1 MERRKF
7 FFKEAGTLLI
17 GVLLICTSVAAIST
31 ITDKT
36 KLITPSCEITSP
48 IKNPFP
54 SQLQDDV
61 ILWDNYVLSWC
72 TAYHS
77 QDEPPGDPPEV
88 DSFVADD
95 FMFEE
100 ETEVH
105 WVFWQFMYW
114 NCNNVEGPKDYH
126 YDWNI
131 TFFEDDGTGNSPGDI
146 YKSPITIADADIDK
160 SLPYINST
168 TDANGMWV
176 CGGTAFLPEPVTFNA
191 DTKYWLTIYST
202 GPIFPQTG
210 WCMHCELHGGIL
222 LHEAKFKSEHWG
234 YPDWTNFTIVN
245 GEPLDSSFVLGGDHP
260 FEITI
265 SKGLG
270 VTASVTNNLPEN
282 EDFTI
287 ENLTTTFTATGGFV
301 LNPTKT
307 VVIPEFNEGTT
318 ETIKWFPIG
327 IGRIT
332 IEVYCTSTNV
342 GIGTAKDTGLLL
354 LFFVL

>member
-7 FFKEAGTLLI
+7 FLKEAGVILI

-31 ITDKT
+31 ITDET
-36 KLITPSCEITSP
+36 NLITPSCEITSP
-48 IKNPFP
+48 IKTPFP
-54 SQLQDDV
+54 SKLQDDV
-61 ILWDNYVLSWC
+61 ILWDNYVLNWC

-77 QDEPPGDPPEV
+77 QDEPPGDPPVVE
-88 DSFVADD
+88 SFVADD

-100 ETEVH
+100 ETEVY

-131 TFFEDDGTGNSPGDI
+131 TFFEDDGTGESPGNV
-146 YKSPITIADADIDK
+146 YQGPITIADADIDK

-168 TDANGMWV
+168 TQANGMWV
-176 CGGTAFLPEPVTFNA
+176 CGGTAFLPESVTFNA

-245 GEPLDSSFVLGGDHP
+245 GEPLDSSFVLGGDP
-260 FEITI
+260 PNEITL

-270 VTASVTNNLPEN
+270 VTATIADNTPEGYPPMINVTVN
-282 EDFTI
+282 FI
-287 ENLTTTFTATGGFV
+287 ATGGFV

-307 VVIPEFNEGTT
+307 VVIPEIAPQTAGTA
-318 ETIKWFPIG
+318 KYFPIG
-327 IGRIT
+327 FGKIT
-332 IEVYCTSTNV
+332 VTVDAAGE
-342 GIGTAKDTGLLL
+342 GIGVGSAEIEGRLLL
-354 LFFVL
+354 IFIR